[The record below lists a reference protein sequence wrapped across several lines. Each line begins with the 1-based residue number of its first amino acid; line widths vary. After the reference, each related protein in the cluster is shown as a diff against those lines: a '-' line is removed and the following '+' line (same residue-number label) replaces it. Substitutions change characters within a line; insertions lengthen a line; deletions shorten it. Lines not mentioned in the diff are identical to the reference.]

1 MNGSSVETEYL
12 PYPKGFATTAI
23 HAGQEP
29 EQWDSMAVIPPLV
42 TSSTFKQYGPANFKV
57 RMRRHFFTL
66 SLVVLIRKNKINT

>member
-1 MNGSSVETEYL
+1 MNGSTETAYL

-42 TSSTFKQYGPANFKV
+42 MSSTFKQYGPANFKV
-57 RMRRHFFTL
+57 GNVDDMIKHFFL
-66 SLVVLIRKNKINT
+66 